1 LRIPLLIYLGAA
13 AEAAPLIAAATVRR
27 PQRGARFWI
36 LAWSGVLVL
45 ADVLQLYLAL
55 RGVRNLW
62 VGYMGTVA
70 GALVLWALSF
80 WQMGTTERLTLR
92 VATFLFLIVWVLLTL
107 TLDDMSSLSRAGNPM
122 ANTVC
127 LLAAAYTLLTRSF
140 RSHAELLRQDWFWV
154 STGLALYFAI
164 WSAIDLMRVLLF
176 GHNPPLMVQL
186 QEVGFIL
193 NLVAFLAIARGV
205 TCPAET

>member
-13 AEAAPLIAAATVRR
+13 AEAAPPIAAATVRR

-107 TLDDMSSLSRAGNPM
+107 TIENTSNLSRAASPM

-127 LLAAAYTLLTRSF
+127 LLAAAYTLLARSV
-140 RSHAELLRQDWFWV
+140 RSHAELWRQDWFWV
-154 STGLALYFAI
+154 SGGLALYFAI
-164 WSAIDLMRVLLF
+164 WSAIDLMRAQLF
-176 GHNPPLMVQL
+176 GHDFVLMSQL
-186 QEVGFIL
+186 QQVGFVL